1 MYKILLENI
10 EYYFHKYD
18 MEKCDPYGA
27 ENISRKILIQTRAS
41 HSISVQS

>member
-10 EYYFHKYD
+10 EYYF
-18 MEKCDPYGA
+18 EKCDPYGA

-41 HSISVQS
+41 HSIFVQS